1 MRAAG
6 ANARV
11 LQFQFR
17 LAHGLSIGSAALK
30 HLWSAACGCGDVSV
44 SREPTRADEERSGHR
59 YSLWAPPHRFDPAIV
74 EDRLRATLEARF
86 STGRV
91 MLFRLDSVPRL
102 K

>member
-1 MRAAG
+1 MRPAF

-17 LAHGLSIGSAALK
+17 LARGLSIGPTALK
-30 HLWSAACGCGDVSV
+30 HLWSAACGCGDVAV
-44 SREPTRADEERSGHR
+44 SREPTRTDEERSGHR
-59 YSLWAPPHRFDPAIV
+59 YSLWAPPHRFDPAVV

-86 STGRV
+86 SKGGV
-91 MLFRLDSVPRL
+91 MLFRLDSVPRV